1 VETYKETFVLKRGNV
16 ALKEEVAAPGFL
28 QVLSRAQ
35 PEHWAWKPPEG
46 ASYAGRRRALA
57 EWILDTEKGA
67 GALAARVMVNRL
79 WHHHFGRGIVPTPND
94 FGKTG
99 GGASQPELLDWLA
112 AELLRN
118 GGSLKHLHRVMM
130 TSDAYQQA
138 ATRDAGKE
146 AADPSN
152 DLFVRRFPKRL
163 ESEAIRDSLLAVSG
177 MLDATMFGPGDR
189 NESNTRRSVYFQVK
203 RSQLV
208 GSMVAFD
215 QPEPLVSQ
223 GARPTTTVAPQAL
236 MLMNSPSVRTW
247 MQAFADRVE
256 KETGAGP
263 LSARIARA
271 YTLALGRNPS
281 AAENASA
288 EKFIESQRAL
298 YAASDKS
305 AGAERTALSDY
316 CQVLCSLNEFAYI
329 P

>member
-1 VETYKETFVLKRGNV
+1 
-16 ALKEEVAAPGFL
+16 
-28 QVLSRAQ
+28 
-35 PEHWAWKPPEG
+35 
-46 ASYAGRRRALA
+46 
-57 EWILDTEKGA
+57 
-67 GALAARVMVNRL
+67 
-79 WHHHFGRGIVPTPND
+79 
-94 FGKTG
+94 
-99 GGASQPELLDWLA
+99 
-112 AELLRN
+112 
-118 GGSLKHLHRVMM
+118 
-130 TSDAYQQA
+130 
-138 ATRDAGKE
+138 
-146 AADPSN
+146 
-152 DLFVRRFPKRL
+152 
-163 ESEAIRDSLLAVSG
+163 
-177 MLDATMFGPGDR
+177 
-189 NESNTRRSVYFQVK
+189 
-203 RSQLV
+203 
-208 GSMVAFD
+208 MVAVD